1 MIIGVPKEVKEEEY
15 RVAITPWGVSAL
27 TGHGHKVLIEAGAG
41 VASGITDKD
50 YEEAGADILSTGKE
64 IWIGGNGG
72 GGAELILKVREPE
85 GPELEMMSGK
95 LIFSYLHLAANESLA
110 KRLLKEKVTAIAY
123 ETVETPEGCLPLL
136 SPMSQVCGS
145 LSIQVGANGLER
157 KNNGSG
163 ILLSGVAGVAPARVT
178 ILGGGIAGF
187 SAAQIAVGMGAEV
200 FLLGIS
206 SPKLRYAGDMLRG
219 KVVTV
224 MSNRA
229 NIYENVIKSDLVVGA
244 ALIPGAKTP
253 LLLSRELVSQ
263 MKPGSVIV
271 DLSIDQG
278 GIAETSRPTTHKDPF
293 YIEEGVIHYAVPNM
307 PGAVPRTSSFALS
320 GATST
325 YVLEIADKGLEGA
338 INDNPDLKKGVNVKN
353 GAVTHGGVASAL
365 GYELGEF

>member
-15 RVAITPWGVSAL
+15 RVAITPWAVLAL
-27 TGHGHKVLIEAGAG
+27 TGHGHNVLIEAGAG
-41 VASGITDKD
+41 LESGITDRD
-50 YEEAGADILSTGKE
+50 YEDAGADILSTGKD
-64 IWIGGNGG
+64 IWDGG
-72 GGAELILKVREPE
+72 ELILKVREPE
-85 GPELEMMSGK
+85 GPELDMILGK
-95 LIFSYLHLAANESLA
+95 LIFSYLHLAANEALT

-123 ETVETPEGCLPLL
+123 ETVETPEGYLPLL

-157 KNNGSG
+157 TNNGSG

-206 SPKLRYAGDMLRG
+206 PPKLRYAGDMLRG
-219 KVVTV
+219 KAVTV
-224 MSNRA
+224 MSNKA
-229 NIYENVIKSDLVVGA
+229 NIDENVIKSDLVIGA
-244 ALIPGAKTP
+244 ALIPGDKTP
-253 LLLSRELVSQ
+253 LLLSRELVSR
-263 MKPGSVIV
+263 MEPGSVIV

-278 GIAETSRPTTHKDPF
+278 GTAETSRPTTHKDPF
-293 YIEEGVIHYAVPNM
+293 YIEEGIIHYAVPNM

-325 YVLEIADKGLEGA
+325 YVLEIADKGVEAA
-338 INDNPDLKKGVNVKN
+338 INDNPDLKRGVNVHN
-353 GAVTHGGVASAL
+353 GAVTHGGVARAL